1 MQLSGDS
8 TPSSVRSTSSLPM
21 IVSDFSSS
29 ARSSKAF
36 CILCFITLHPPGFT
50 KDVQAHEVADGSVWR
65 KARTG

>member
-8 TPSSVRSTSSLPM
+8 TPSSVRDTSNLPM

-29 ARSSKAF
+29 ARFSKIVF
-36 CILCFITLHPPGFT
+36 IFSFITLHPPGFT
-50 KDVQAHEVADGSVWR
+50 EDVQAHEVADGSVWR